1 MLFNTMLTILLGI
14 LGGIVSSLIVSR
26 VFFIHGEYRNQLK
39 TMDHVIRKLGLISG
53 FIQSI
58 KIIFKV
64 DYDQDIT
71 MKEEMR
77 EKGYK
82 SDMDYYRAHSDKRWI
97 STDGVLHTIKTRI
110 DEAANSLISELFG
123 ICIDNKQLNTLLN
136 SITAHLHEITSVK
149 KYTFDCIE
157 KFEQTEQTLINQ
169 YEDCTHA
176 SGRTVLKMLLK
187 DRFMIVMYCAI
198 AVIIAGVIITGIFGI

>member
-1 MLFNTMLTILLGI
+1 MSEFIVLFNTMLTILLGI

-39 TMDHVIRKLGLISG
+39 TMDNVIRKLGLISG

-77 EKGYK
+77 EKGYGKRKK
-82 SDMDYYRAHSDKRWI
+82 SVNNYY
-97 STDGVLHTIKTRI
+97 
-110 DEAANSLISELFG
+110 
-123 ICIDNKQLNTLLN
+123 
-136 SITAHLHEITSVK
+136 
-149 KYTFDCIE
+149 
-157 KFEQTEQTLINQ
+157 LININI
-169 YEDCTHA
+169 EGSRLPVTE
-176 SGRTVLKMLLK
+176 
-187 DRFMIVMYCAI
+187 
-198 AVIIAGVIITGIFGI
+198 